1 MVVNDDGIKAKGIRT
16 LVEHLSE
23 EANVFVVAPN
33 SQKSAAGHGITISK
47 PVFVKECHFPK
58 AYMAFEVHGTPA
70 DCVKVGL
77 RILEEKGVE
86 IDMVY
91 SGINHGANLGTDTLY
106 SGTVSAALEGAMCG
120 KPSVA
125 ISLGSHEATDFVF
138 SGEIALKVLRATTGK
153 LAARTALNVNIPDIP
168 RDEIRGIKYTRL
180 GIREYEG
187 LYKTRRLER
196 KSFEAV
202 YSGIPIK
209 YDSDNNQIDV
219 IAAQNNYITI
229 SPLQYD
235 LTNHYLIDEIGSWG
249 IEE

>member
-1 MVVNDDGIKAKGIRT
+1 MDAGAWVGPLAVVGSGSIIGSGCRIGSGACIGSECRVGEGT
-16 LVEHLSE
+16 LVEPRAVLLDKEHLSE

-106 SGTVSAALEGAMCG
+106 SGTVSALMNWKGR
-120 KPSVA
+120 
-125 ISLGSHEATDFVF
+125 SL
-138 SGEIALKVLRATTGK
+138 
-153 LAARTALNVNIPDIP
+153 TA
-168 RDEIRGIKYTRL
+168 
-180 GIREYEG
+180 
-187 LYKTRRLER
+187 
-196 KSFEAV
+196 
-202 YSGIPIK
+202 
-209 YDSDNNQIDV
+209 
-219 IAAQNNYITI
+219 
-229 SPLQYD
+229 
-235 LTNHYLIDEIGSWG
+235 
-249 IEE
+249 

>member
-1 MVVNDDGIKAKGIRT
+1 MLFRSFCK
-16 LVEHLSE
+16 
-23 EANVFVVAPN
+23 
-33 SQKSAAGHGITISK
+33 IT
-47 PVFVKECHFPK
+47 
-58 AYMAFEVHGTPA
+58 EVPYE
-70 DCVKVGL
+70 D
-77 RILEEKGVE
+77 LETK
-86 IDMVY
+86 I
-91 SGINHGANLGTDTLY
+91 
-106 SGTVSAALEGAMCG
+106 ALEGAMCG

-138 SGEIALKVLRATTGK
+138 SGEIALKVLRATMGK

-235 LTNHYLIDEIGSWG
+235 LTNHYLIDSASEALSTFSLPNSSLRTATSAGWMSLPSNTGLMTIFTFVR
-249 IEE
+249 